1 MGMAVF
7 ILGLVLFLG
16 IHSVSIFARGWRDA
30 QVTARGEGGW
40 KGLYTLVSIAGFVLL
55 IWGYALAQPTA
66 PVLYVTPFWM
76 VHLMALLMFFAMVS
90 LAVSQVPAGRLR
102 PMLKHPMLLAVK
114 IWAFSHLLVNGDL
127 ASVLLFGSFLAWAVV
142 DRISLKRRNA
152 PIAKPGPAMNDA
164 IAVGLGVV
172 LYGLFVWKLH
182 EWLIGVAILP
192 YFNA

>member
-1 MGMAVF
+1 M
-7 ILGLVLFLG
+7 
-16 IHSVSIFARGWRDA
+16 
-30 QVTARGEGGW
+30 
-40 KGLYTLVSIAGFVLL
+40 
-55 IWGYALAQPTA
+55 
-66 PVLYVTPFWM
+66 
-76 VHLMALLMFFAMVS
+76 
-90 LAVSQVPAGRLR
+90 
-102 PMLKHPMLLAVK
+102 
-114 IWAFSHLLVNGDL
+114 
-127 ASVLLFGSFLAWAVV
+127 